1 MCIHLLK
8 NGALYKTPKQK
19 KRQQYY
25 CANKNKALEQ
35 KRENYE
41 CNADIRKDAD
51 KQVYRTN
58 AEKKKYA
65 LKKAYSINA
74 DGVKSAA
81 KTRYASNPEAKKEAV
96 KARYASN
103 PEGKKEAEKTRYASN
118 PKAQKEAVKA
128 RYASNPKAK
137 KEAVKARYASNPK
150 AKKEAV
156 KARYASNPKAK
167 KEAVK
172 ARYASNPEPK
182 KEVEKARYASNP
194 EPKKRA
200 VSKRYT
206 TNPEAKKN
214 YIDNGI
220 AHCSAVL
227 QKQSR
232 HYYAS
237 IKRRRAARL
246 LRHAVNRSR
255 DNAKNK
261 LYRNQNKK
269 RIVIEKTAKRARYVL
284 TEPKTDVKEKYVQNM
299 KTKIHSKPTLKR
311 KLLHAFRSSR
321 KPLADKIKPSKLCN
335 AVSNIAARKLLN
347 KVLKVRKQSVGELLS
362 CIRSVTALKISMDD
376 LGKSRHTASSEPF
389 FYDQSYAMVRHT
401 SPIAVDSHGRCV
413 IAEEEGKRNEKSNRP
428 KCWKCTAECKLPTPR
443 EVRSIMSTKALFEQ
457 PVQKLREALNTID
470 ECTEHGHYSCPLNV
484 LNSKGET
491 LYYELAGHP
500 LPCTS
505 DCQSSLRVL
514 RAAAT
519 HFPQLR
525 RLVCLLYDAI
535 RQHHLLESI
544 DTALCAG
551 DLEKLLKLCAV
562 SYDKLFRSIDSNED
576 SCGTANSEDAVH
588 QPIRLQQPKLPDLE
602 SHLHVEHAQVIADIE
617 KKVF

>member
-1 MCIHLLK
+1 M
-8 NGALYKTPKQK
+8 
-19 KRQQYY
+19 
-25 CANKNKALEQ
+25 
-35 KRENYE
+35 
-41 CNADIRKDAD
+41 
-51 KQVYRTN
+51 
-58 AEKKKYA
+58 
-65 LKKAYSINA
+65 
-74 DGVKSAA
+74 
-81 KTRYASNPEAKKEAV
+81 
-96 KARYASN
+96 
-103 PEGKKEAEKTRYASN
+103 
-118 PKAQKEAVKA
+118 
-128 RYASNPKAK
+128 
-137 KEAVKARYASNPK
+137 
-150 AKKEAV
+150 
-156 KARYASNPKAK
+156 
-167 KEAVK
+167 
-172 ARYASNPEPK
+172 
-182 KEVEKARYASNP
+182 
-194 EPKKRA
+194 
-200 VSKRYT
+200 
-206 TNPEAKKN
+206 
-214 YIDNGI
+214 
-220 AHCSAVL
+220 
-227 QKQSR
+227 
-232 HYYAS
+232 
-237 IKRRRAARL
+237 
-246 LRHAVNRSR
+246 
-255 DNAKNK
+255 
-261 LYRNQNKK
+261 
-269 RIVIEKTAKRARYVL
+269 IEKTAKRARYVL

-362 CIRSVTALKISMDD
+362 CIRSVTALKISTED

-470 ECTEHGHYSCPLNV
+470 ECIDHGHYSRPLNV

-535 RQHHLLESI
+535 RQHRLLVIRHYQTCQPSRIFRDNPGNLTSLPESRN
-544 DTALCAG
+544 TVA
-551 DLEKLLKLCAV
+551 
-562 SYDKLFRSIDSNED
+562 
-576 SCGTANSEDAVH
+576 
-588 QPIRLQQPKLPDLE
+588 
-602 SHLHVEHAQVIADIE
+602 
-617 KKVF
+617 